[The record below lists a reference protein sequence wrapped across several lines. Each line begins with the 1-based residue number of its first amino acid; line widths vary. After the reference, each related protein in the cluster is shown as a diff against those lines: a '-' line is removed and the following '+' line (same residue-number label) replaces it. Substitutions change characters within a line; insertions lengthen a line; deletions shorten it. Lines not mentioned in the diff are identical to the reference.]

1 MFPYRDDN
9 PTLQTAIVTL
19 ILIGLNVAMWV
30 LVQGMGAEP
39 SLSRSV
45 CELGLIPGSF
55 LGRLPEGAT
64 VPMGLHSVCV
74 LGDERTWL
82 VPPHR

>member
-9 PTLQTAIVTL
+9 PTLKAPIVTL
-19 ILIGLNVAMWV
+19 ILIGINVAVWV

-45 CELGLIPGSF
+45 
-55 LGRLPEGAT
+55 
-64 VPMGLHSVCV
+64 
-74 LGDERTWL
+74 
-82 VPPHR
+82 